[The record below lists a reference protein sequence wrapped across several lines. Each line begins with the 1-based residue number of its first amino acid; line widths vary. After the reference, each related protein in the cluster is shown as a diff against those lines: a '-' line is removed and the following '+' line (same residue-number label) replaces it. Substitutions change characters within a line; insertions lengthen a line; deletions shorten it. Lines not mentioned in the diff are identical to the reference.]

1 MTSPDTS
8 DCNDKPESRAPSKA
22 MKPEPQRQPPEKEN
36 KERENPEAK
45 LKSARK
51 DRTRVTI
58 APSTDPGPD
67 IQISSR

>member
-1 MTSPDTS
+1 MTSPDAS
-8 DCNDKPESRAPSKA
+8 DCNDEPEKGAPSQP
-22 MKPEPQRQPPEKEN
+22 MKPEQQSQSPEKED

-45 LKSARK
+45 LKSAPK

>member
-1 MTSPDTS
+1 
-8 DCNDKPESRAPSKA
+8 
-22 MKPEPQRQPPEKEN
+22 MKPEPQPQSPEQED

-51 DRTRVTI
+51 DRTRVII

>member
-1 MTSPDTS
+1 
-8 DCNDKPESRAPSKA
+8 
-22 MKPEPQRQPPEKEN
+22 MKPEPQPQSPEKE
-36 KERENPEAK
+36 EEQENPEAK

-51 DRTRVTI
+51 DRTRVII